1 MHELDEELWEEYL
14 TARLEVLLPQG
25 ERVELR
31 DCGSRYFGAASAVVL
46 TAWNPMGKE
55 ASFADNE
62 RRNAELAQDLAN
74 LEIDFLPC
82 VGSSIDAS
90 YQEVG
95 FIAFDLDEQ
104 EALRLL
110 DKYQQIGYYYVS
122 AHRVECVLSESN
134 FRCDVRA
141 LSDK

>member
-1 MHELDEELWEEYL
+1 MHEVGEELWEEYL

-31 DCGSRYFGAASAVVL
+31 NCGSEFFGATSAVVL
-46 TAWNPMGKE
+46 TAWNPMGQE

-62 RRNAELAQDLAN
+62 LKNAELAQDLAN

-110 DKYQQIGYYYVS
+110 GKYQQIGYYYVS
-122 AHRVECVLSESN
+122 GRRVECVLGESN
-134 FRCDVRA
+134 LRSDVKA

>member
-14 TARLEVLLPQG
+14 AARLEVLLPQG
-25 ERVELR
+25 ERIELR
-31 DCGSRYFGAASAVVL
+31 DCGSGYFGAASAVVL

-55 ASFADNE
+55 ASLADNE

-74 LEIDFLPC
+74 LEVDFLPC

-90 YQEVG
+90 YQEAG

-110 DKYQQIGYYYVS
+110 DKYQQLGYYYVS
-122 AHRVECVLSESN
+122 ARRVECVLGASN
-134 FRCDVRA
+134 FRTEVKA
-141 LSDK
+141 LPDK